1 MAAVTSAGVA
11 TSAPVGVRL
20 SFVEWSAVIA
30 GAVGAAAIFFVLM
43 TFGTAIGLSAVS
55 PRPFSGLSAT
65 TVLIMSAVWVSLVHV
80 GSFLAGGYI
89 CGRLRSSWAEG
100 NEDERRF
107 RDGAHG
113 FVVWAVAVLFSAW
126 VIGATAAGAVRTATE
141 AGSSVMAGAAAGAAG
156 GAAGG
161 NNALAMQPGDAAVD
175 FLLRPAA
182 PQQAGAAP
190 AAGDEARRPAPDQR
204 PEVLRIFAAGL
215 RDGSLPARE
224 RTYLAQLVSARTGMP
239 QAEAERRVD
248 EAFAEAKAAEAK
260 VREAA
265 DRARKIAALAA
276 FIVAASLAI
285 SCAAACAGAA
295 LGGRHRDERM
305 DWRFLGARRLW

>member
-1 MAAVTSAGVA
+1 MAMVAATGVV
-11 TSAPVGVRL
+11 SPAPVGVRF
-20 SFVEWSAVIA
+20 SYVEWSAVIA

-65 TVLIMSAVWVSLVHV
+65 TVLILSAIWISLVHV

-89 CGRLRSSWAEG
+89 CGRLRAPWAEG
-100 NEDERRF
+100 AEDERRF

-141 AGSSVMAGAAAGAAG
+141 AGSSVAAGAAAGAAG
-156 GAAGG
+156 GAAGRTD
-161 NNALAMQPGDAAVD
+161 ASAAPADAAVD
-175 FLLRPAA
+175 LLLRPPAGQ
-182 PQQAGAAP
+182 PGAAP
-190 AAGDEARRPAPDQR
+190 AAANEGRGPAADQR
-204 PEVLRIFAAGL
+204 PEIVRIFIAGL

-224 RTYLAQLVSARTGMP
+224 RTYLAQLVSARTGMQ
-239 QAEAERRVD
+239 QADAERRVD

-276 FIVAASLAI
+276 FVAAASLAI
-285 SCAAACAGAA
+285 SCAAACSGAA
-295 LGGRHRDERM
+295 IGGRHRDEQTA
-305 DWRFLGARRLW
+305 WRFLGARRFW

>member
-1 MAAVTSAGVA
+1 MAVVAATGVV
-11 TSAPVGVRL
+11 SPAPVGVRF
-20 SFVEWSAVIA
+20 SYVEWSAVIA

-65 TVLIMSAVWVSLVHV
+65 TVLILSAIWISLVHV

-89 CGRLRSSWAEG
+89 CGRLRAPWAEG
-100 NEDERRF
+100 AEDERRF

-126 VIGATAAGAVRTATE
+126 VIGATAAGAVRTTAE
-141 AGSSVMAGAAAGAAG
+141 AGSSVVAGAAAGAAG
-156 GAAGG
+156 GAAGRT
-161 NNALAMQPGDAAVD
+161 DASAA
-175 FLLRPAA
+175 RPADA
-182 PQQAGAAP
+182 GVDLMFRPPAGQARAAP
-190 AAGDEARRPAPDQR
+190 ATANEGRSLAADQR
-204 PEVLRIFAAGL
+204 PEIVRIFVAGL

-224 RTYLAQLVSARTGMP
+224 RTYLAQLVSARTGMQ
-239 QAEAERRVD
+239 QADAERRVD

-276 FIVAASLAI
+276 FIAAASLAI

-295 LGGRHRDERM
+295 LGGRHRDEQTA
-305 DWRFLGARRLW
+305 WRFLGARRLW